1 MRFLYK
7 RIFIAIGTSYKKDL
21 PLVLIS
27 LYSGERKGP
36 TMITAKNSSTLFSF
50 MCITMICI
58 IIGMVFIY
66 SSSSVYALERLGS
79 ADYYLRKQLTGLILG
94 FIAIIIIRLIPLY
107 IIKMWVP
114 WVFLGTVMLTV
125 MTFIPGMG
133 QSIHGSQRWIYIAGF
148 GFQPS
153 EALKMSFIV
162 YLGYLLAKKQYRLTS
177 FTRGYL
183 PILCVLGATA
193 LLLLK
198 QPDFGQAVT
207 LSLTSFLLLYI
218 AQCRLLHLALTI
230 GPLIPVAGLLVWLK
244 PYRLQRVLAFLNPWD
259 DPQGAGF
266 QIIQSLI
273 AIGSGKVTGVGI
285 AQSKQKFFYL
295 PMQHTDFIFSII
307 AEETGFI
314 GASALIGLYILFL
327 YTGLKIARSLHDPFC
342 YYTTIGFVLLTS
354 LQALINL
361 FVATG
366 LMPTK
371 GLGLPFISYGMSAL
385 LCNVAMLGLI
395 MNFVANNHEE
405 PYKAHMHN

>member
-1 MRFLYK
+1 MVK
-7 RIFIAIGTSYKKDL
+7 TK
-21 PLVLIS
+21 
-27 LYSGERKGP
+27 
-36 TMITAKNSSTLFSF
+36 TSSTFFSF
-50 MCITMICI
+50 ISIAMICI

-66 SSSSVYALERLGS
+66 SSSSIYALERLGY
-79 ADYYLRKQLTGLILG
+79 ADYYLRKQLYGLGLG
-94 FIAIIIIRLIPLY
+94 IIAIIIIRMIPLPF
-107 IIKMWVP
+107 IKQWVP
-114 WVFLGTVMLTV
+114 WAFLGTLLLTV

-177 FTRGYL
+177 FTRGYI
-183 PILCVLGATA
+183 PILCVLGTTA
-193 LLLLK
+193 LLLLM

-207 LSLTSFLLLYI
+207 LTLTSFLLLYI
-218 AQCRLLHLALTI
+218 AQCRLLHIAITLV
-230 GPLIPVAGLLVWLK
+230 PLIPIGGLLIYLK

-273 AIGSGKVTGVGI
+273 AIGSGKFAGVGI

-307 AEETGFI
+307 AEETGFL

-327 YTGLKIARSLHDPFC
+327 YTGLKIARTFHDPFC
-342 YYTTIGFVLLTS
+342 YFTTIGFVLLTS

-371 GLGLPFISYGMSAL
+371 GLGLPFISYGNSAL
-385 LCNVAMLGLI
+385 LCNLVMLGLI
-395 MNFVANNHEE
+395 MNFVAHNQEE
-405 PYKAHMHN
+405 RSYTAPLT

>member
-1 MRFLYK
+1 M
-7 RIFIAIGTSYKKDL
+7 S
-21 PLVLIS
+21 
-27 LYSGERKGP
+27 
-36 TMITAKNSSTLFSF
+36 
-50 MCITMICI
+50 ITMICI
-58 IIGMVFIY
+58 LIGMVFIY

-79 ADYYLRKQLTGLILG
+79 ADYYLRKQLSGLALG
-94 FIAIIIIRLIPLY
+94 FVAMLIMRLIPLPF
-107 IIKMWVP
+107 IKQWVP
-114 WVFLGTVMLTV
+114 LVYIGTLLLTV
-125 MTFIPGMG
+125 MTFIPGFG

-153 EALKMSFIV
+153 EALKMSFVV

-177 FTRGYL
+177 FTRGYV
-183 PILCVLGATA
+183 PILSVLGVTA

-218 AQCRLLHLALTI
+218 AQCRMLHLALTL
-230 GPLIPVAGLLVWLK
+230 GPLLPVAGLLVYMK
-244 PYRLQRVLAFLNPWD
+244 PYRLQRVTAFLNPWD
-259 DPQGAGF
+259 DPQGSGF

-307 AEETGFI
+307 AEETGFL

-327 YTGLKIARSLHDPFC
+327 YTGLKIARTLHDPFC
-342 YYTTIGFVLLTS
+342 FYTTTGFVLLTS

-366 LMPTK
+366 LLPTK
-371 GLGLPFISYGMSAL
+371 GLALPFISYGNSAL
-385 LCNVAMLGLI
+385 LCNMVMLGLI
-395 MNFVANNHEE
+395 LNFVANNQKE
-405 PYKAHMHN
+405 PNYQGNLSV

>member
-1 MRFLYK
+1 
-7 RIFIAIGTSYKKDL
+7 
-21 PLVLIS
+21 
-27 LYSGERKGP
+27 
-36 TMITAKNSSTLFSF
+36 
-50 MCITMICI
+50 MICI

-79 ADYYLRKQLTGLILG
+79 ADYYLRKQLSGFALGLVALIIVRLTPLH
-94 FIAIIIIRLIPLY
+94 FI
-107 IIKMWVP
+107 KQSVP
-114 WVFLGTVMLTV
+114 WVFVGTVLLTI
-125 MTFIPGMG
+125 MTFIPGFG
-133 QSIHGSQRWIYIAGF
+133 QSIHGSQRWVYIAGF

-162 YLGYLLAKKQYRLTS
+162 YLGYLVAKKQYRLTS
-177 FTRGYL
+177 FTRGYV

-207 LSLTSFLLLYI
+207 LTLTSFLVLYI
-218 AQCRLLHLALTI
+218 AQCRLLHLALTV
-230 GPLIPVAGLLVWLK
+230 GPLIPVAVLLVALK

-259 DPQGAGF
+259 DPQGSGF

-273 AIGSGKVTGVGI
+273 AIGSGNLTGVGI

-327 YTGLKIARSLHDPFC
+327 YTGLKIARTLHDPFA
-342 YYTTIGFVLLTS
+342 YFTTIGFVLLTS
-354 LQALINL
+354 LQAIINL

-366 LMPTK
+366 LFPTK
-371 GLGLPFISYGMSAL
+371 GLALPFISYGNSAL
-385 LCNVAMLGLI
+385 LCNLVMLGLI
-395 MNFVANNHEE
+395 MNFVANNEKE
-405 PYKAHMHN
+405 PTYTAPLGY

>member
-1 MRFLYK
+1 
-7 RIFIAIGTSYKKDL
+7 
-21 PLVLIS
+21 
-27 LYSGERKGP
+27 
-36 TMITAKNSSTLFSF
+36 
-50 MCITMICI
+50 
-58 IIGMVFIY
+58 MVFIY
-66 SSSSVYALERLGS
+66 SSSSVYALERLGT
-79 ADYYLRKQLTGLILG
+79 ADYYLRKQLSGLALGLIALMG
-94 FIAIIIIRLIPLY
+94 MRMIPLER
-107 IIKMWVP
+107 IKQFVP
-114 WVFLGTVMLTV
+114 WVFVGSLMLTI

-162 YLGYLLAKKQYRLTS
+162 YLGYLLAKKQYRLAS
-177 FTRGYL
+177 FTRGYV
-183 PILCVLGATA
+183 PILCVLGTTA

-207 LSLTSFLLLYI
+207 LTLTSFLLLYI
-218 AQCRLLHLALTI
+218 AQCRLLHLACTLA
-230 GPLIPVAGLLVWLK
+230 PLIPVGGLLIYLK

-314 GASALIGLYILFL
+314 GASLLIGLYILFL
-327 YTGLKIARSLHDPFC
+327 YTGLKIARTLHDPFS
-342 YYTTIGFVLLTS
+342 YFTTIGFVLLTS

-371 GLGLPFISYGMSAL
+371 GLGLPFISYGNSAL
-385 LCNVAMLGLI
+385 LCNLIMLGLI
-395 MNFVANNHEE
+395 MNFVA
-405 PYKAHMHN
+405 HNQEDPSYRASQEL